1 MNKKARLTY
10 EQQTSMIIVQRETI
24 GLMRQQ
30 LSLQDAV
37 FNRLF
42 DAVQEQREQMQASG
56 QDAVFNK
63 LFDLV
68 QELREQMQASEQ
80 AAMALVQQNEG

>member
-37 FNRLF
+37 FVRLF
-42 DAVQEQREQMQASG
+42 DFVG
-56 QDAVFNK
+56 
-63 LFDLV
+63 
-68 QELREQMQASEQ
+68 ELREQMQASEQ
-80 AAMALVQQNEG
+80 AAMALIQQSEG